1 MTNHKP
7 GALNIMN
14 HPNRIRAKSPA
25 SNPDKEVIRS
35 ARINAGLTQTKAAEI
50 IYSGIRA
57 WQKWESGEH
66 KMHPGLFELFLKKTG
81 QID

>member
-1 MTNHKP
+1 MS
-7 GALNIMN
+7 N
-14 HPNRIRAKSPA
+14 HPNRSRARSPA
-25 SNPDKEVIRS
+25 SNPSTEEIRS

>member
-1 MTNHKP
+1 MK
-7 GALNIMN
+7 NIIA
-14 HPNRIRAKSPA
+14 NRSRAKIPA
-25 SNPDKEVIRS
+25 SNPGKEEIRL
-35 ARINAGLTQTKAAEI
+35 ARINAGLTQTNAAEI

>member
-1 MTNHKP
+1 
-7 GALNIMN
+7 MN
-14 HPNRIRAKSPA
+14 SHSNSSRSKNQA
-25 SNPDKEVIRS
+25 SNPSKEEIRS
-35 ARINAGLTQTKAAEI
+35 ARLSAGLTQTKAAEI

-81 QID
+81 QIA

>member
-1 MTNHKP
+1 MN
-7 GALNIMN
+7 N
-14 HPNRIRAKSPA
+14 HPNRSQS
-25 SNPDKEVIRS
+25 SNPGKEEIRS

>member
-1 MTNHKP
+1 
-7 GALNIMN
+7 MN
-14 HPNRIRAKSPA
+14 HPNRSRAKSPA
-25 SNPDKEVIRS
+25 SNPSKEKILS
-35 ARINAGLTQTKAAEI
+35 ARLSAGLTQTKAAEI

>member
-1 MTNHKP
+1 MIT
-7 GALNIMN
+7 N
-14 HPNRIRAKSPA
+14 HPNRSRVKIPA

-35 ARINAGLTQTKAAEI
+35 SRISAGLTQTQAAEI
-50 IYSGIRA
+50 IYSGLRQ